1 VSPRA
6 ARTRDCSP
14 SEARARADQARAF
27 VDVADLVLGESSQES
42 HVAAALAVLAGIA
55 AGDAICGAKL
65 GRYYRGQDHGQAAQL
80 LRTVDLPGKD
90 PARLLARLLAAKD
103 SVHYSP
109 TMVSPAEAKR
119 LVRLAR
125 AIVEAAWDLI

>member
-1 VSPRA
+1 M
-6 ARTRDCSP
+6 
-14 SEARARADQARAF
+14 RADQARAF
-27 VDVADLVLGESSQES
+27 IEVADLVLGESPQEG

-55 AGDAICGAKL
+55 ASDAICGARL
-65 GRYYRGQDHGQAAQL
+65 GRYGRGQDHGQAVQL

-90 PARLLARLLAAKD
+90 PAGKQARLLAAKD

-109 TMVSPAEAKR
+109 AVVSSAEAKR

-125 AIVEAAWDLI
+125 SMVDVPDLLMKP